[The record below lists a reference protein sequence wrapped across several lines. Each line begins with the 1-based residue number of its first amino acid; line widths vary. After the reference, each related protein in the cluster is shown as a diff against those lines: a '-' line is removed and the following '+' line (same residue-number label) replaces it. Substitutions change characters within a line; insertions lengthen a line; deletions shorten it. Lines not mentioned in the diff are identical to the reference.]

1 MSSTPD
7 PALVADRLHSAA
19 IHLLRALRQED
30 AEAGLSPARLSALSV
45 LVFRGPASLGELAAA
60 EQVQPPTMSR
70 LVAALERDGLVR
82 RAPDP
87 EDRRAVRL
95 AATAR
100 GARLLRAG
108 RARRVARLARWLA
121 GRSRAERRTLAAA
134 AALIEDLLG
143 ESAPRPEDPRTLAPR
158 PKPGTRGTS
167 RAEERVRG
175 AGAALRG

>member
-1 MSSTPD
+1 MSIAAE

-19 IHLLRALRQED
+19 IHLLRALRKADQ
-30 AEAGLSPARLSALSV
+30 AAGLSPARLSALSV
-45 LVFRGPASLGELAAA
+45 LVFRGPASLGELANA

-95 AATAR
+95 EATAR
-100 GARLLRAG
+100 GARLLEAG
-108 RARRVARLARWLA
+108 RRRRVARLTRLLD
-121 GRSRAERRTLAAA
+121 GRSHDERRTLAAA

-143 ESAPRPEDPRTLAPR
+143 E
-158 PKPGTRGTS
+158 
-167 RAEERVRG
+167 
-175 AGAALRG
+175 